1 MNVKMN
7 AAFHIVTEKT
17 LNISDRKGIFGTIF
31 NKGLNFMKN
40 YINKFLRYLEI
51 ERAASR
57 DTVRAY
63 KRDLEEF
70 FKHVNTE
77 PDKIDMIDIRGFIA
91 GQIKAGYNK
100 NTVSRRLASIR
111 SFFKFLRR
119 EGYTKANPA
128 RLVSNIKLPKLLPR
142 FLSVDDIFS
151 LVEKPEGV
159 GFIPARDRAILEL
172 LYSSGLRVGELS
184 GLGIEDVNI
193 KGSLIKVR
201 GKGKKERIV
210 PVGSKAID
218 AIKSYMIERVLLKS
232 RNSALFLNR
241 LGRRLTD
248 RGIRR
253 IVVKYAR
260 ALKISG
266 RVGPHTLRHTFAT
279 HLLQGGADLRII
291 QELLGHSSLSTTQ
304 KYTHL
309 DVTHLMDIYD
319 KAHPLARETGEHK
332 EKGSK
337 VRSN

>member
-1 MNVKMN
+1 LK
-7 AAFHIVTEKT
+7 
-17 LNISDRKGIFGTIF
+17 D
-31 NKGLNFMKN
+31 
-40 YINKFLRYLEI
+40 YIDKFLRYLEV
-51 ERAASR
+51 ERAASP

-63 KRDLEEF
+63 KKDLKVF
-70 FKHVNTE
+70 FKHVNAE
-77 PDKIDMIDIRGFIA
+77 PDKIDVIDVRGFIA
-91 GQIKAGYNK
+91 EQIKAGYNK

-119 EGYTKANPA
+119 EGYIKANPA
-128 RLVSNIKLPKLLPR
+128 RLVSNIKLPKVLPR

-151 LVEKPEGV
+151 LVEKPEGM
-159 GFIPARDRAILEL
+159 GFIPSRDRAILEI
-172 LYSSGLRVGELS
+172 LYSSGLRVAELS
-184 GLGIEDVNI
+184 GLNVDEVNI
-193 KGSLIKVR
+193 KGGLIKVK

-218 AIKSYMIERVLLKS
+218 ALKSYMIERVLLKS
-232 RNSALFLNR
+232 RNRALFLSR

-260 ALKISG
+260 AVQISG
-266 RVGPHTLRHTFAT
+266 EVGPHTLRHSFAT
-279 HLLQGGADLRII
+279 HLLQSGADLRVI

-319 KAHPLARETGEHK
+319 RSHPLARDEEDRQ
-332 EKGSK
+332 SK
-337 VRSN
+337 SSKARSR